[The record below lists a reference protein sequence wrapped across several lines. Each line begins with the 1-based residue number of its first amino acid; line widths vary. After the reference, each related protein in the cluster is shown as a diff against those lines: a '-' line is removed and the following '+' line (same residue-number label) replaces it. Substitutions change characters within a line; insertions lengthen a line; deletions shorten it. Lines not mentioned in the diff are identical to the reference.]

1 MACWVKTVPYMG
13 AITHDETTAQLRQT
27 GSARARSSTALNAS
41 MATAVVA
48 TSRPNPGMATAGAA
62 KPPWAG
68 GITQSILADTAPAA
82 RKENNLFLRSR
93 F

>member
-68 GITQSILADTAPAA
+68 IALCDFLNFRSSIGGRPAA
-82 RKENNLFLRSR
+82 QGTLGWP
-93 F
+93 